1 MSSSKCSQSYIMY
14 QFLRTTGLLLL
25 LAVMAR
31 AQITETP
38 VTVQPG
44 RFLLKMNAIAV
55 TVDRQSGRNYTGF
68 GAATTFL
75 TTGLTSRWDVQA
87 GAEVFVSQKYVA
99 GTFTDRR
106 SGIGDVYFRTKWRF
120 YESPDNYTTIALLP
134 FVKLPTNSGGVGN
147 HAMEGG
153 LIVPLHTELAGGFSL
168 DAMGEVDFLRNAA
181 ATGYDNKL
189 FGSVAVKRS
198 ILKAIEVY
206 GEATMGKSTGGL
218 PWAGTVGLGA
228 TLHVS
233 ADTWWDYAIY
243 RGAADWN
250 HVLRFNYGF

>member
-1 MSSSKCSQSYIMY
+1 MY
-14 QFLRTTGLLLL
+14 KFLQAAGLLLA
-25 LAVMAR
+25 LAAAGR
-31 AQITETP
+31 GQITETP
-38 VTVQPG
+38 VTVAPG
-44 RFLLKMNAIAV
+44 HFLLRMTGIAV
-55 TVDRQSGRNYTGF
+55 TVDRESDRNYTAF

-87 GAEVFVSQKYVA
+87 GAEVFVSQKYVS
-99 GTFTDRR
+99 GSFTDRR
-106 SGIGDVYFRTKWRF
+106 SGVGDVYFRTKWRF
-120 YESPDNYTTIALLP
+120 YESADNYTTVALLP
-134 FVKLPTNSGGVGN
+134 FVKLPTNTGGVGN

-153 LIVPLHTELAGGFSL
+153 LIVPLHTELVGGFSL

-181 ATGYDNKL
+181 TTGYDRKL

-198 ILKAIEVY
+198 VMKVIEVY
-206 GEATMGKSTGGL
+206 GEATMGRSTGGL